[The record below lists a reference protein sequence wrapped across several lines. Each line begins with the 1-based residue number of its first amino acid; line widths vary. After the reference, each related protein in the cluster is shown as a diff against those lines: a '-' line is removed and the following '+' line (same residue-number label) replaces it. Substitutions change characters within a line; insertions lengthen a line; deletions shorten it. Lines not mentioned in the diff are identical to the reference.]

1 MAKFY
6 DGKKIVEIEMVDDNT
21 GCSWENDFFEVG
33 QLPYNEDLDAYR
45 VEDVDY
51 LIDYATSYADGT
63 NSDFEYPVD
72 EDGNIILP
80 DIDVTVE
87 EF

>member
-1 MAKFY
+1 MENFF
-6 DGKKIVEIEMVDDNT
+6 DGNKMVSIDMIDNRS
-21 GCSWENDFFEVG
+21 GCSFENDFFEVG
-33 QLPYNEDLDAYR
+33 QLHYEEERNAFR
-45 VEDVDY
+45 VDDVDY

>member
-1 MAKFY
+1 MTKFY

-51 LIDYATSYADGT
+51 LVDYATSYADGT
-63 NSDFEYPVD
+63 NGDIEYPVD
-72 EDGNIILP
+72 DDGNIILP
-80 DIDVTVE
+80 GTTVTVE
-87 EF
+87 EL